1 MTISVSHVDANVPFF
16 YVNHFFKISQLETE
30 DLRQNIE
37 RQIPQT
43 RTRCERVDGF
53 GHNAVLPGF
62 KPLHPLPFLRLGLKL
77 TVALLHFLLLLIS
90 LKNQRRNSQ
99 VSQACKQVRGKLTI
113 VIIPSYLIY
122 LSNQT
127 VRNHLSSASLTTFDE
142 ARRCC

>member
-16 YVNHFFKISQLETE
+16 YVNQNQLETVRQLETE
-30 DLRQNIE
+30 DLRENIE

-77 TVALLHFLLLLIS
+77 TVALLHFLLLFIS
-90 LKNQRRNSQ
+90 LKN
-99 VSQACKQVRGKLTI
+99 
-113 VIIPSYLIY
+113 
-122 LSNQT
+122 
-127 VRNHLSSASLTTFDE
+127 
-142 ARRCC
+142 